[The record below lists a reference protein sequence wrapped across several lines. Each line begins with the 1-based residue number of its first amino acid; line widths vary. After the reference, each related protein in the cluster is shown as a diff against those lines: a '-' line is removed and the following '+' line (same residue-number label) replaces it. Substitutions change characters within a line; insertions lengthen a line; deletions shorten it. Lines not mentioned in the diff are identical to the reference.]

1 MLFDLL
7 LITRPLAEAQQLA
20 LQLADLPLKMV
31 IQPAHEFKAA
41 TINSVK
47 LERLQQSV
55 TAKPS
60 PLLVF
65 TSPRAVQFALL
76 QLPAELLAACQLAAI
91 GPASAVA
98 LQAAGLESVIQASSG
113 YTSEDLLQRLDE
125 TPLKADKAWIVA
137 AAGGRSALLEG
148 LQQRGIDAEP
158 LLVYR
163 RSAAPV
169 SVENIRQLQQGG
181 KILSLWS
188 GENAMK
194 QLAASLSASA
204 WQHVCAGEWLVVSQ
218 RLAEV
223 AAAFQPAAVHL
234 SGGPGNEQLATAIRR
249 ICLTA

>member
-137 AAGGRSALLEG
+137 AAGGRSSRVE
-148 LQQRGIDAEP
+148 
-158 LLVYR
+158 
-163 RSAAPV
+163 AAV
-169 SVENIRQLQQGG
+169 LAVEAR
-181 KILSLWS
+181 
-188 GENAMK
+188 
-194 QLAASLSASA
+194 
-204 WQHVCAGEWLVVSQ
+204 
-218 RLAEV
+218 
-223 AAAFQPAAVHL
+223 AAAAA
-234 SGGPGNEQLATAIRR
+234 AR
-249 ICLTA
+249 